1 MFRQLSWLY
10 LFWISSQKVF
20 IAAYD
25 LFAVVIQMNET
36 FKFENR
42 DKPVQI
48 ELFISFQMN
57 KKVKLTQYDVV
68 YVYKKIYKQRAS
80 SRVII
85 AIVNLLF
92 YSNELT

>member
-1 MFRQLSWLY
+1 MFRQISWLY